1 MRHTVVRYGFMAGGI
16 LSALM
21 VTTLGIGKLIG
32 WEDHG
37 YGGMAVGY
45 TTMVLSFML
54 IHFGVR
60 SYRDTVTGG
69 EVRFWPA
76 LRVGLLIAVIGSA
89 CYSATWLVVGEMIMP
104 NFAEKYGAE
113 AVKQAE
119 TRGAPPAEVEKI
131 RTEMA
136 SFAAMYKNPV
146 YKFGMTILEPLPVG
160 VLMSLISATVLSR
173 RRKGAIPA
181 TGGLTT

>member
-1 MRHTVVRYGFMAGGI
+1 MRQTVVRYGFKAGAI

-21 VTTLGIGKLIG
+21 VATFVIGKLIG
-32 WEDHG
+32 WENHG

-45 TTMVLSFML
+45 TTMVLSFIL
-54 IHFGVR
+54 IHAGVR

-76 LRVGLLIAVIGSA
+76 LRVGLMITLIASA
-89 CYSATWLVVGEMIMP
+89 CYSATWLVVSPLITP
-104 NFAEKYGAE
+104 NFAERYGAE

-131 RTEMA
+131 RTDMA
-136 SFAAMYKNPV
+136 NFATMYKNPL

-160 VLMSLISATVLSR
+160 LLMSLISATVLSR
-173 RRKGAIPA
+173 RRKGAMPA
-181 TGGLTT
+181 MGGVA

>member
-1 MRHTVVRYGFMAGGI
+1 MRQTVVRYGFKAGAI

-21 VTTLGIGKLIG
+21 VATLGGGKLLG
-32 WEDHG
+32 WENHG

-69 EVRFWPA
+69 DVRFWPA
-76 LRVGLLIAVIGSA
+76 LRVGLLIALIGSA
-89 CYSATWLVVGEMIMP
+89 CYAATWLVVSPLIMP
-104 NFAEKYGAE
+104 KFAEQYGAE

-119 TRGAPPAEVEKI
+119 TRGAPAAEVEKI
-131 RTEMA
+131 RTDMA
-136 SFAAMYKNPV
+136 NFATMYKNPF
-146 YKFGMTILEPLPVG
+146 YKFGMTLLEPLPVG
-160 VLMSLISATVLSR
+160 VLMSLISASVLSR
-173 RRKGAIPA
+173 RRKGVMAAMGGA
-181 TGGLTT
+181 TG